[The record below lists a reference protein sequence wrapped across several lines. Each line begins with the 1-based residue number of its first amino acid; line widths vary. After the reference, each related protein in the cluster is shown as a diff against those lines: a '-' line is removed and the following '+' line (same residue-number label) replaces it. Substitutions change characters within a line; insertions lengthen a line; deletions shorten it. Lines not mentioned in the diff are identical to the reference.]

1 VSEPDEPA
9 DDGLGLA
16 REIADSYRRPGAV
29 PGAPGGRRRR
39 RPPVDDSARREQHD
53 EPQSIG
59 DLLGKVVRQ
68 QGWSERLD
76 SQRIYTE
83 WPDIVG
89 PEVAQHAE
97 VVGFE
102 DAVAQVRASS
112 TAWATQLRMLA
123 PRLVAKLNEALGDG
137 SVVSIDV
144 RGPQAP
150 SWVKGKRTVRG
161 RGPRDTYG

>member
-1 VSEPDEPA
+1 MSDEPD

-16 REIADSYRRPGAV
+16 REIADAYRRPGAV
-29 PGAPGGRRRR
+29 PGAKGPRRRR
-39 RPPVDDSARREQHD
+39 RPPPVDDARRQPQD
-53 EPQSIG
+53 EPQGIA

-68 QGWSERLD
+68 QGWGDRLD

-83 WPDIVG
+83 WPEIVG

-102 DAVAQVRASS
+102 DAIVHVRASS

-123 PRLVAKLNEALGDG
+123 PRLVAKLNEVLGDG
-137 SVVSIDV
+137 SVLRLEV

-150 SWVKGKRTVRG
+150 SWIKGKRTVRG